1 MIDSFRH
8 PVTAS
13 LLLSFTFSLLSELID
28 GTILLSLYI
37 RRTHMLAPKADVG
50 SSARTRPG
58 SDVSRPALVDVG
70 RRYRLILVVCPIVGV
85 AGLIVLS
92 LLGYPIAGIALCAG
106 LFMGFINSRMVIAQA
121 AKFTQMENPSKRA
134 LTFSVLQRLGV
145 LTAIA
150 LLIAFAFRPQ
160 GFTVL
165 IGLAVFQLLMMGST
179 AGAMVR
185 QLRG

>member
-1 MIDSFRH
+1 M
-8 PVTAS
+8 
-13 LLLSFTFSLLSELID
+13 
-28 GTILLSLYI
+28 
-37 RRTHMLAPKADVG
+37 
-50 SSARTRPG
+50 
-58 SDVSRPALVDVG
+58 SRQALVDVG
-70 RRYRLILVVCPIVGV
+70 KRYRLVLIVCPIAGL

-92 LLGYPIAGIALCAG
+92 VLGYPVAGAAFCVG

-121 AKFTQMENPSKRA
+121 AKFTQVENPNKRA
-134 LTFSVLQRLGV
+134 LTFGVLQRLGV

-179 AGAMVR
+179 SGAMVR

>member
-1 MIDSFRH
+1 
-8 PVTAS
+8 
-13 LLLSFTFSLLSELID
+13 
-28 GTILLSLYI
+28 
-37 RRTHMLAPKADVG
+37 
-50 SSARTRPG
+50 
-58 SDVSRPALVDVG
+58 VSRQALVDVS
-70 RRYRLILVVCPIVGV
+70 RRYRLVLIVCPIAGL

-92 LLGYPIAGIALCAG
+92 VLGYPVAGAAFCVG

-121 AKFTQMENPSKRA
+121 AKFTQLENPDKRA
-134 LTFSVLQRLGV
+134 LTFGVLQRLGV

-165 IGLAVFQLLMMGST
+165 IGLAVFQLLMMGAAT
-179 AGAMVR
+179 GAMVR

>member
-1 MIDSFRH
+1 
-8 PVTAS
+8 
-13 LLLSFTFSLLSELID
+13 
-28 GTILLSLYI
+28 
-37 RRTHMLAPKADVG
+37 
-50 SSARTRPG
+50 
-58 SDVSRPALVDVG
+58 VSRQALVDAG
-70 RRYRLILVVCPIVGV
+70 RRYRLVLVVSPIAGL

-92 LLGYPIAGIALCAG
+92 VLGYPVAGAAFCVG

-121 AKFTQMENPSKRA
+121 AKFTQIENPNKRA
-134 LTFSVLQRLGV
+134 LTFGVLQRLGA
-145 LTAIA
+145 LTAVA

>member
-1 MIDSFRH
+1 M
-8 PVTAS
+8 
-13 LLLSFTFSLLSELID
+13 
-28 GTILLSLYI
+28 
-37 RRTHMLAPKADVG
+37 
-50 SSARTRPG
+50 
-58 SDVSRPALVDVG
+58 SRQALVDVG
-70 RRYRLILVVCPIVGV
+70 RRYRLVLIVCPVAGL

-92 LLGYPIAGIALCAG
+92 VLGYPVAGIAFCVG

-121 AKFTQMENPSKRA
+121 AKFTEMENPDKRA
-134 LTFSVLQRLGV
+134 LTFGVLQRLGV

-165 IGLAVFQLLMMGST
+165 IGLALFQVLMMGST
-179 AGAMVR
+179 ASAMVR

>member
-1 MIDSFRH
+1 M
-8 PVTAS
+8 P
-13 LLLSFTFSLLSELID
+13 
-28 GTILLSLYI
+28 
-37 RRTHMLAPKADVG
+37 MLAPEAGAGGHTPADP
-50 SSARTRPG
+50 TPPG
-58 SDVSRPALVDVG
+58 IREAGPVSRPALVDMG
-70 RRYRLILVVCPIVGV
+70 RRYRLVLIVCPITGLT
-85 AGLIVLS
+85 GLIVLS
-92 LLGYPIAGIALCAG
+92 VLGYPVAGISLCAG

-121 AKFTQMENPSKRA
+121 AKFTQMENPDKRA
-134 LTFSVLQRLGV
+134 LTFGVLQRLGV

-165 IGLAVFQLLMMGST
+165 IGLAVFQLLMMGAA

>member
-1 MIDSFRH
+1 M
-8 PVTAS
+8 
-13 LLLSFTFSLLSELID
+13 
-28 GTILLSLYI
+28 
-37 RRTHMLAPKADVG
+37 
-50 SSARTRPG
+50 
-58 SDVSRPALVDVG
+58 SRQALVDVG
-70 RRYRLILVVCPIVGV
+70 RRYRLVLIVCPIAGI

-92 LLGYPIAGIALCAG
+92 VLGYPVAGAAFCVG

-121 AKFTQMENPSKRA
+121 AKFTQMENPNKRA
-134 LTFSVLQRLGV
+134 LAFGVLQRLGV

-179 AGAMVR
+179 SGAMVR

>member
-1 MIDSFRH
+1 MI
-8 PVTAS
+8 
-13 LLLSFTFSLLSELID
+13 LI
-28 GTILLSLYI
+28 
-37 RRTHMLAPKADVG
+37 
-50 SSARTRPG
+50 
-58 SDVSRPALVDVG
+58 
-70 RRYRLILVVCPIVGV
+70 VCPIAGLT
-85 AGLIVLS
+85 GLIVLS
-92 LLGYPIAGIALCAG
+92 VLGYPVAGTALCAG

-134 LTFSVLQRLGV
+134 LTFGVLQRLGV

-160 GFTVL
+160 GFAVL

-179 AGAMVR
+179 AGVVVR